1 MCREGYGQRRLQA
14 CLMHLLPCTPPPP
27 PSYSIV
33 IEGERGN
40 RQRIYSLE
48 QLLQEAVSRLPLL
61 GLAPQGGGPDGT
73 QPLLGTPRPARL
85 RLPNYCSRRFWM
97 SDRSPAGTSRPAR
110 GSVPT
115 GARSP
120 AACIQAM

>member
-1 MCREGYGQRRLQA
+1 MCAGRAVGRGSASLSHA
-14 CLMHLLPCTPPPP
+14 PLAMHPPT

-48 QLLQEAVSRLPLL
+48 QLLQEAVSGQPLL
-61 GLAPQGGGPDGT
+61 SSPPQGGGPDST
-73 QPLLGTPRPARL
+73 QPLLGTPRPARSW
-85 RLPNYCSRRFWM
+85 LPNYCSRRFWM
-97 SDRSPAGTSRPAR
+97 SDRSPAGTSRLAR